1 MEKGLDIVNEIVD
14 INNVY
19 DVGGEIGC
27 QIACVGGCLV
37 TQLAAMELAIAGV
50 VNICA
55 VFKPT
60 KLSSFC

>member
-37 TQLAAMELAIAGV
+37 TQLAAMELAIAVMDLG
-50 VNICA
+50 
-55 VFKPT
+55 
-60 KLSSFC
+60 